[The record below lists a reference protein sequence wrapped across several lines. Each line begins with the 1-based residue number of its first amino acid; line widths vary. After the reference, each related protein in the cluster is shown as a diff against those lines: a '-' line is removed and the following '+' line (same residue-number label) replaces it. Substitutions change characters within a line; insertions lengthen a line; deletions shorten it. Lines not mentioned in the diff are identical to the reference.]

1 MSDREARP
9 KGYTENKCPATLE
22 AVAERGEDCLLCG
35 CPALAHDS
43 ELVSG
48 RINTSG
54 GEEAR
59 AGLTPD
65 WSDYVDAAENVAW
78 WVERI
83 TDAGNATRNELEALE
98 TANIRRL
105 LAYQRACGTKG
116 AEENWQRFR
125 AEDEK
130 DESALAPE
138 NVEWNNPG
146 RLRQGVKDALA
157 IERQVRLGRMDE
169 DYELAPAAAYRKLYA
184 EYRRLAEGQ
193 QPSTSENPDAEE
205 SPKPDPDSARRCAE
219 PAVRAALPVIAEA
232 GYRAGIEDARASAL
246 SDAAIDRAAKAD
258 FELDRRDDRRWE
270 HVSEQSR
277 VVYRR
282 GIRAALLAALTD
294 SEGRHE

>member
-59 AGLTPD
+59 AALDALKPEKPPWLGGPVKGAKADPQCPD
-65 WSDYVDAAENVAW
+65 GYPYEAERQVIAAEKALKPQPIQTYTASHTGPLGVSS
-78 WVERI
+78 
-83 TDAGNATRNELEALE
+83 EA
-98 TANIRRL
+98 
-105 LAYQRACGTKG
+105 
-116 AEENWQRFR
+116 
-125 AEDEK
+125 EK

-246 SDAAIDRAAKAD
+246 SDASIDRAAKAD